1 MAEKTT
7 TLRLRS
13 VRFKSGGSISVLR
26 PKTEV
31 RDAFREATA
40 RIGSNEV
47 ADRMAGFAVVAWTD
61 NGVVTVNFENSASSP
76 VAGGGVAQYVKD
88 ILLTEQAVRWSR
100 DD

>member
-1 MAEKTT
+1 MAENTT
-7 TLRLRS
+7 TMRLRS

-26 PKTEV
+26 PKTDT
-31 RDAFREATA
+31 RDTFREVAA

-61 NGVVTVNFENSASSP
+61 NGVVTVDYENSAASP

-88 ILLTEQAVRWSR
+88 VLLAEQAVRWSR
-100 DD
+100 ED